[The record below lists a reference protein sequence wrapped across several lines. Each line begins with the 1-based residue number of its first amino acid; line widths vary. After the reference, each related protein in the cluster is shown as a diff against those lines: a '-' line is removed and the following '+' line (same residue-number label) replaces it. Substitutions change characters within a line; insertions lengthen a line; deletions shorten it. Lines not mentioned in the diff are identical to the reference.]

1 MKPPRTPSRMLLFLV
16 ALALAGCA
24 GPALKPATEA
34 DVVLYAATDV
44 NPDAGGRPSPI
55 VLSIYELRAAGRFTA
70 ADFLALHERAEK
82 TLAADLVRREE
93 VLLAPGESRTLKLRL
108 HEGSRYLGI
117 TGSFQRFGEARW
129 RGLAAVPEGRTSR
142 VIVHADTISVSVESA
157 GP

>member
-1 MKPPRTPSRMLLFLV
+1 MLLFVV
-16 ALALAGCA
+16 ALSLAGCA
-24 GPALKPATEA
+24 GPTLRPPTEA
-34 DVVLYAATDV
+34 DVVLYAGTDV

-93 VLLAPGESRTLKLRL
+93 VLLAPGERGALKLKL
-108 HEGSRYLGI
+108 QEGSRYLGI

-129 RGLAAVPEGRTSR
+129 RGLVALPEGRTSR
-142 VIVHADTISVSVESA
+142 VIVRADTISVSVELA